1 MDGTKGMPNIN
12 VNDITNDDG
21 RHLFAQA
28 YIVFSSR
35 RTNPSG
41 RGKVGWSAGAKISNA
56 FMSRSNLIVNT
67 LLSKDNKSYIVSW
80 SEDPKYKVP
89 YRIWAGI
96 EYDLRRDL
104 KFLALAWIDNG
115 YKTMNFDSIRRDYLG
130 TDGSTTFSIDSPRG
144 TPSLIDFDFGM
155 QYAVSETF
163 RFGIHFQQ
171 PYIDFY
177 WEFFEF

>member
-1 MDGTKGMPNIN
+1 MGCRYTPSVQSKWNKRKVFTSHRYFEVIGDSTRLIGPLNVMDGTKGMPNIN

-41 RGKVGWSAGAKISNA
+41 RGKVGWSTGAKISNA
-56 FMSRSNLIVNT
+56 FMSRSNLIVN
-67 LLSKDNKSYIVSW
+67 SIAKDNKSYIVSW
-80 SEDPKYKVP
+80 NEDPKYKIP

-130 TDGSTTFSIDSPRG
+130 TDGSTIFN
-144 TPSLIDFDFGM
+144 
-155 QYAVSETF
+155 
-163 RFGIHFQQ
+163 
-171 PYIDFY
+171 
-177 WEFFEF
+177 